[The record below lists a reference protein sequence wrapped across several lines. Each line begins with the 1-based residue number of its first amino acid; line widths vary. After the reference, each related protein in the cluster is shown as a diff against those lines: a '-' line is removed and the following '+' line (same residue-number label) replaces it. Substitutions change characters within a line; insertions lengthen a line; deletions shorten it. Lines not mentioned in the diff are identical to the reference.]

1 MEIQYCFNRLFVFCS
16 TFNVRDKDWAN
27 HKFHPSLFNWKFHTI
42 LQSKSSR
49 RVPGNTRRLP
59 LHDCREHTG
68 LGHVKL
74 LAGHVERVGGVDLL
88 AQRGSLQRSILGYL
102 SMSFHMFIP
111 STFLWFGRGTIC
123 SLINRRYKPFFMFF
137 FFIKF
142 MDSSEGNFVLSNSER
157 FRQKA

>member
-74 LAGHVERVGGVDLL
+74 LAGHVERVGRVYLL

-111 STFLWFGRGTIC
+111 STFPWCGECTIC
-123 SLINRRYKPFFMFF
+123 SFFVFHQIHGLF
-137 FFIKF
+137 R
-142 MDSSEGNFVLSNSER
+142 GNFCFVKFWKVPPKGLNLA
-157 FRQKA
+157 FP